1 MHGAGGGAR
10 KGNKN
15 AVKHGAMVAQPNALR
30 REVQALAR
38 MARKTI
44 AAIQALASL
53 ATLLPWSFRGLPQPH
68 APDPR
73 DSDEINRLTGF

>member
-1 MHGAGGGAR
+1 MHGAGGGAG

-15 AVKHGAMVAQPNALR
+15 AEKHGAMVAESLALR

-44 AAIQALASL
+44 AAI
-53 ATLLPWSFRGLPQPH
+53 
-68 APDPR
+68 
-73 DSDEINRLTGF
+73 E

>member
-15 AVKHGAMVAQPNALR
+15 AVKHGAMVADSFALR

-44 AAIQALASL
+44 AAI
-53 ATLLPWSFRGLPQPH
+53 G
-68 APDPR
+68 
-73 DSDEINRLTGF
+73 